1 MMMTLKKIG
10 SLALNK
16 MRVGS
21 NKILVVWNEVLWHNK
36 NSLKEIFFSWYK
48 YKMDKEF
55 LKINDVEIEKLS
67 KVSFFQKSIAY
78 GRYGC

>member
-1 MMMTLKKIG
+1 MTLKKIG

-36 NSLKEIFFSWYK
+36 NPLKEIFFSWYK

-55 LKINDVEIEKLS
+55 LKIDDVEIEKLS
-67 KVSFFQKSIAY
+67 KVSFFQKSSAY